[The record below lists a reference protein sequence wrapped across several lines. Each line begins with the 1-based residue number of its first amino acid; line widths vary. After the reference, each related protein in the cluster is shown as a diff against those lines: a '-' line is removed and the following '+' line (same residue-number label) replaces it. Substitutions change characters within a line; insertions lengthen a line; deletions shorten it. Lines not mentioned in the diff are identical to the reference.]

1 MFNLHLLQKVIKDH
15 SIALQTGFSTRW
27 LSGRGVVDAV
37 RKSYVPLIL
46 AVEENDSAAS
56 KGLLKRIKGGK
67 CLLSTWFLCDAL
79 PILTKLSKFFQHAN
93 LNVADVGPMV
103 TASRQALL
111 SMKEVHGT
119 YLSEVL
125 DKREINLVRTTAS
138 NCRHVDVPVP
148 DRLLDSFHTARKRF
162 LQAVMDILAMLFP
175 DMELVD
181 SLSVFDPR
189 NLPPLGD
196 EALDSYGNR
205 LI

>member
-1 MFNLHLLQKVIKDH
+1 M
-15 SIALQTGFSTRW
+15 
-27 LSGRGVVDAV
+27 
-37 RKSYVPLIL
+37 PLIL
-46 AVEENDSAAS
+46 ALEENDSAAS
-56 KGLLKRIKGGK
+56 KGLLKRIKEGK
-67 CLLSTWFLCDAL
+67 FLLSTWFLCDAL
-79 PILTKLSKFFQHAN
+79 PILTKLSKFFQRAN

-125 DKREINLVRTTAS
+125 DKREDNLVRTTAS
-138 NCRHVDVPVP
+138 NGQHVDVPVP
-148 DRLLDSFHTARKRF
+148 DRLLDSFHTARKQF
-162 LQAVMDILAMLFP
+162 LQAVMDNLAMRFP

-205 LI
+205 QIQLLADHFSEKAVGGDIQPEPEG